1 MMKIIDTVMI
11 FLFPFLDSI
20 PFTLPRYWIFRDRL
34 RIPFRHIVLL
44 QIALSSVNSI
54 VFYCINMGGSE
65 MAVRWTTLMRYSFLL
80 IYLCLAFLL
89 IKETFSR
96 LMFTYLLIL
105 SWVFFVYGN
114 ANFIESRFFPD
125 FSDSHPYLVY
135 NIARMVIYLIT
146 CPCMIHFFTHTVSDA
161 LKINHKAMWKNFW
174 KIPLFSTLF
183 GMLYCTVSDVYA
195 FASWQ
200 FLISRYLML
209 FGGCYVSY
217 VALKVLEISRE
228 HTQLEEAL
236 KYADRTLLSQKKQY
250 DSLAAHMDETRKTRH
265 NLRQHLTVVQSYIDR
280 DDKAGLAEYIDLYKN
295 ELPPDIRELYC
306 RNNVVNA
313 VISYYAMLARD
324 CRIQFQVQVD
334 YPDDCLV
341 TVTDITVLLGNLL
354 ENAVEACRREEGRN
368 RFIKLR
374 VRRRNRWQLL
384 ILVDNSCA
392 KTVLFEGGTPQSS
405 KREGAGIGISSICE
419 IAGRYGGAARFEH
432 KDGVFY
438 ASVYLRTDLK

>member
-1 MMKIIDTVMI
+1 MPT
-11 FLFPFLDSI
+11 
-20 PFTLPRYWIFRDRL
+20 
-34 RIPFRHIVLL
+34 
-44 QIALSSVNSI
+44 A
-54 VFYCINMGGSE
+54 
-65 MAVRWTTLMRYSFLL
+65 
-80 IYLCLAFLL
+80 
-89 IKETFSR
+89 
-96 LMFTYLLIL
+96 
-105 SWVFFVYGN
+105 
-114 ANFIESRFFPD
+114 ES
-125 FSDSHPYLVY
+125 
-135 NIARMVIYLIT
+135 
-146 CPCMIHFFTHTVSDA
+146 
-161 LKINHKAMWKNFW
+161 
-174 KIPLFSTLF
+174 
-183 GMLYCTVSDVYA
+183 
-195 FASWQ
+195 
-200 FLISRYLML
+200 
-209 FGGCYVSY
+209 
-217 VALKVLEISRE
+217 
-228 HTQLEEAL
+228 
-236 KYADRTLLSQKKQY
+236 
-250 DSLAAHMDETRKTRH
+250 
-265 NLRQHLTVVQSYIDR
+265 
-280 DDKAGLAEYIDLYKN
+280 
-295 ELPPDIRELYC
+295 
-306 RNNVVNA
+306 